1 MTKDKNNFE
10 SNLKRL
16 EDIVEKLENGE
27 VDLEESVKL
36 YEDGMRLKK
45 VCEEKLKSI
54 ELQIKKIKQDNSK
67 ILKEDFK

>member
-10 SNLKRL
+10 KNLHKL
-16 EDIVEKLENGE
+16 EEIVEKLENGE

-36 YEDGMRLKK
+36 YEEGMRLKK

-54 ELQIKKIKQDNSK
+54 ELQIKIIKEDNNEIS
-67 ILKEDFK
+67 KEDFK

>member
-16 EDIVEKLENGE
+16 KDIVEKLENGE

-36 YEDGMRLKK
+36 YEEGMRLKK
-45 VCEEKLKSI
+45 ICEEKLKSI
-54 ELQIKKIKQDNSK
+54 ELQIKTIKEDNNKIS
-67 ILKEDFK
+67 KEDFK